1 MAPGPHRFVPLPPR
15 EREGT
20 HAQHGEGEGL
30 SGVVRNPCPD
40 RPSPFPPLRGRPL
53 PPPGA
58 LGGSSIRL
66 TPSAQTSFA
75 REAGE
80 GVIAGAL
87 ILLGLLA
94 SPAHAQTVAPNDA
107 LKRVEQELQADKQR
121 QKHLERQSV
130 AQQKDLDELRGQL
143 IGLADQART
152 QERDLDALESSLA
165 SLEAE
170 ERDRS
175 ARLDGERQ
183 QIASLLGALQRLA
196 RVPPE
201 AALARPDSPVD
212 TLRSA
217 LLLRDTVPTLRTRAD
232 ALAAALTALSDTREK
247 LVAQRAK
254 ALATRTALAA
264 KQDEMARLVARRE
277 ELSRQTEEERLQ
289 VAQRMGALA
298 GQATDLR
305 QLMERVE
312 AERRAAA
319 EAAAKREA
327 ERKEMERKEA
337 ERRLAEQ
344 REAER
349 KLLAQK
355 EAERKEAQ
363 RKLAELR
370 VAEQKA
376 ATLKAAEEQRAKE
389 LAAKQAAR
397 EAAEQALARRAP
409 SPDGPPAVAGMTL
422 PAGGKLTTRFGDAD
436 RFGATS
442 RGVTVQTRGGATVVA
457 PQSGSIMFAGPFK
470 GYGLILIVEHGNG
483 YHSLIAG
490 LGRIDTAVGKR
501 VAAGEPVAV
510 MPADGAPD
518 LYFELRRNGQPINP
532 QRGFGVPEG
541 KGQG

>member
-1 MAPGPHRFVPLPPR
+1 MAGPQDLCPLPSR

-20 HAQHGEGEGL
+20 HAEHGEGEGL
-30 SGVVRNPCPD
+30 SGVVRNPCSHS
-40 RPSPFPPLRGRPL
+40 PSPFPLRGPL
-53 PPPGA
+53 PSPG
-58 LGGSSIRL
+58 
-66 TPSAQTSFA
+66 
-75 REAGE
+75 AGE
-80 GVIAGAL
+80 GVMAGIVVAL
-87 ILLGLLA
+87 TLLTT
-94 SPAHAQTVAPNDA
+94 PAHAQTEAPGAA
-107 LKRVEQELQADKQR
+107 LKRVEQELQADTQR
-121 QKHLERQSV
+121 R
-130 AQQKDLDELRGQL
+130 KDLDLRSQALQKELDGLRGQL
-143 IGLADQART
+143 IGLADQARA
-152 QERDLDALESSLA
+152 QERDLDALEDSLA
-165 SLEAE
+165 ALEAE
-170 ERDRS
+170 EHDRS

-201 AALARPDSPVD
+201 AALARPDNPVD

-217 LLLRDTVPTLRTRAD
+217 LLLRDTVPTLRARAD
-232 ALAAALTALSDTREK
+232 ALTAALTALSETREK

-254 ALATRTALAA
+254 ALATRTALAG
-264 KQDEMARLVARRE
+264 KQAEMARLVARRE
-277 ELSRQTEEERLQ
+277 ALSRQTEEERVQ
-289 VAQRMGALA
+289 VAQRMGSLA

-305 QLMERVE
+305 QLMDRIE

-327 ERKEMERKEA
+327 ERREAERREA
-337 ERRLAEQ
+337 ERRLAEK

-349 KLLAQK
+349 KLAAQK
-355 EAERKEAQ
+355 EAERKEAE

-370 VAEQKA
+370 AAEQKA
-376 ATLKAAEEQRAKE
+376 AALKAAEEQRAKDE
-389 LAAKQAAR
+389 AAR
-397 EAAEQALARRAP
+397 EAAREASERALAARRAP
-409 SPDGPPAVAGMTL
+409 AAPPSSPSGDAPPAIAGMTL
-422 PAGGKLTTRFGDAD
+422 PAGGRLTTRYGETD
-436 RFGATS
+436 RFGASS
-442 RGVTVQTRGGATVVA
+442 RGVTVQTRAGATVVA

-501 VAAGEPVAV
+501 VATGEPVAV
-510 MPADGAPD
+510 MPADGSPD